1 MYERLLDRTNK
12 STNEFIKNYLG
23 TQSYE
28 LLMSFEKFLNNNYQ
42 LTRMLNFPFGNE
54 YGWGYKYSHK
64 KAHICYVFFESG
76 AFSVQLQ
83 LGDKLV
89 SKVKEILPNLL
100 PKTQE
105 YWQSRYPCGDEGGW
119 IEYQILDEMELRD
132 VVELVKVKKKPIFHE
147 L

>member
-1 MYERLLDRTNK
+1 MHERLLDKTNK
-12 STNEFIKNYLG
+12 PTVEFIESYLG
-23 TQSYE
+23 EKSYG
-28 LLMSFEKFLNNNYQ
+28 LLLSFEKFLSDNYQ
-42 LTRMLNFPFGNE
+42 MAREMKFPFGNE

-89 SKVKEILPNLL
+89 PAIKELLPTLL

-105 YWQSRYPCGDEGGW
+105 YWETRYPCGDMGGW
-119 IEYQILDEMELRD
+119 IEYQVLNEQELED
-132 VVELVKVKKKPIFHE
+132 VIELVKIKKKPVNSK
-147 L
+147 